1 MKVEM
6 SKRGQRNAEIYL
18 HTLAGVD
25 ATVLVKVRKVHHQRS
40 LYNLNLHRSPFNKLG
55 SLINLV
61 TKLQNLISLMKMTLK
76 KNIQ

>member
-6 SKRGQRNAEIYL
+6 SKRGQQNAEIYL

-25 ATVLVKVRKVHHQRS
+25 ATVLVKVGKVHH
-40 LYNLNLHRSPFNKLG
+40 LNLHRSPFNKLG

-61 TKLQNLISLMKMTLK
+61 TELQNLISLMKMTLK

>member
-6 SKRGQRNAEIYL
+6 FKRGQRNVEIYL

-40 LYNLNLHRSPFNKLG
+40 PYNVNLHKSPFKKLG

-61 TKLQNLISLMKMTLK
+61 TKLQNLISLIKMTLK
-76 KNIQ
+76 KNIH